1 MLSFSCFRVVS
12 TASCSDFSA
21 SSTIEASCFSSAAP
35 AVLRIWSSLVCFSI
49 FSRTFASSLSFSLS
63 LNSEKRCVLKSCF
76 RMASLSSAFATRS
89 FLKSP
94 CGRRMTWQNWSALSP
109 MSFPAA
115 SSMPVRNVLISLP
128 SSSSERDACMAASV
142 CPLPRFLST
151 ICAGLLVAR
160 YVLSPSMKSKI
171 TSVLSEES
179 A

>member
-1 MLSFSCFRVVS
+1 MSCASFSSFP
-12 TASCSDFSA
+12 A
-21 SSTIEASCFSSAAP
+21 SSTIWESCFSSVAP
-35 AVLRIWSSLVCFSI
+35 DELKIWSSLVCFSI

-63 LNSEKRCVLKSCF
+63 LKSEKRCVLKSCF

-115 SSMPVRNVLISLP
+115 SSMPVRSVLISLP

-160 YVLSPSMKSKI
+160 YVLSPSMKSKM